1 MPDAKKKKKGRIQSL
16 VNEQQPVPESNK
28 IIAFVKWFRI
38 YEALSH

>member
-1 MPDAKKKKKGRIQSL
+1 MPDAKKKKKGRIQL
-16 VNEQQPVPESNK
+16 LLNEQQPVPESK